1 MKIVAHLKLKL
12 SNIDMLN
19 DHGIYNTAELED
31 YSKKLLEERVEFKL
45 KNSEEALGV
54 GCGPYRKGI
63 KQTAVSVNKRSVIE
77 PDCNL
82 PDPNMLSLLTEQI
95 KQLKANAEQLKSNL
109 AQTKD
114 ELAQEKKSM
123 EYRFA
128 CVSAF

>member
-1 MKIVAHLKLKL
+1 M
-12 SNIDMLN
+12 
-19 DHGIYNTAELED
+19 
-31 YSKKLLEERVEFKL
+31 VEF
-45 KNSEEALGV
+45 NSLNPRATALWQ
-54 GCGPYRKGI
+54 CGPYRKGI